1 MNDSKSHPDSTKLQ
15 RLRRSWA
22 RCCEGLG
29 AFKTNDG
36 QLEEQ
41 QVFERLWTR
50 YSEPSRQ
57 YHSVQ
62 HLLECIAHFEEVA
75 ALAMHPAE
83 VEMALWFHDAI
94 YELGRH
100 DNEAASAIWAETEL
114 RSAGVDPGAI
124 ERIRALIMATLH
136 SASPSGTDE
145 CLLVDIDLSILG
157 ANEERFQEYERQIRE
172 EYAFVPEPLFSQKRK
187 EILRGFLD
195 RPRIYTTEYF
205 FKRLEP
211 VARSNLSKVV

>member
-1 MNDSKSHPDSTKLQ
+1 MTKLQ

-50 YSEPSRQ
+50 YSEPSRK

-75 ALAMHPAE
+75 ALAIHPAE

-100 DNEAASAIWAETEL
+100 DNEAASAMWAEAEL
-114 RSAGVDPGAI
+114 HSASVDPGAI
-124 ERIRALIMATLH
+124 ERIKALVMATLH

-157 ANEERFQEYERQIRE
+157 ANEKRFQEYERQIRE

-187 EILRGFLD
+187 EILRGFLG
-195 RPRIYTTEYF
+195 RSRIYTTEYF
-205 FKRLEP
+205 FQRLEP
-211 VARSNLSKVV
+211 IARSNLSKVV